1 MKKHLILIGAAIVAF
16 VFQAEAAKPN
26 VLDLKHCLTDSTI
39 IYPHSFETDSQKLLD
54 NWYVKNY
61 TSVDDSYKRT
71 SDVEVSDEVI
81 IRRLQELPTVIEMP
95 FNDVVKSYIK
105 RYTKHGRAQLSAML
119 GLSHY
124 YMPIFEQALEA
135 QGLPLELKYLPVIES
150 ALDPNAVSPSGA
162 GGLWQFILV
171 AAKGVG
177 LEVTSLV
184 DERRDPYLSSEKA
197 AGLLKDLYQI
207 YGDWHLA
214 IAAYNCGPGNVNK
227 AIRRATGQDEN
238 AIYDF
243 WSIYQYLP
251 KETRGYVP
259 AFIAA
264 NYVMTYYKEH
274 NISPVLA
281 TKPLVTDT
289 VLISDRVHMQQIS
302 DVLDIPMNELRILNP
317 QFRADIIPGSASRQ
331 YTLILP
337 AQQIQ
342 AYILSEDQIIERN
355 KEKYARRE
363 VVEPGGDA
371 TELFVYD
378 ENGNVVAP
386 QEEAQLTQQDQES
399 ADDLAYI
406 NEKVAEKSGATVKTI
421 THKVKAGETLA
432 SIAAMYGVEAADI
445 KEANHLRRNAVRTG
459 QQLRITTQK
468 EVTENGDTQVAESRS
483 RKSNNSKVTANADTK
498 KAETKKEKTSKKK
511 ESSKKKASTKKKK
524 AKTTSHKVKSG
535 ESLSTI
541 AGKYGVTVNELKKA
555 NNLKG
560 NTIHPGDKLKVPS
573 KKKSKSKSKKRR
585 R

>member
-1 MKKHLILIGAAIVAF
+1 MGALLMAF
-16 VFQAEAAKPN
+16 ATMSLHANKQN
-26 VLDLKHCLTDSTI
+26 VLDLKYCLTDSAI
-39 IYPHSFETDSQKLLD
+39 IYPHSFEIDSQKLLE

-61 TSVDDSYKRT
+61 TSIEDSYKKKN
-71 SDVEVSDEVI
+71 DVEVADEVI
-81 IRRLQELPTVIEMP
+81 IQRLQQMPTIIEMP
-95 FNDVVKSYIK
+95 FNDVVKSYIN
-105 RYTKHGRAQLSAML
+105 RYTKYGRAQLSAML

-150 ALDPNAVSPSGA
+150 ALDPNAVSKSGA
-162 GGLWQFILV
+162 AGLWQFILV
-171 AAKGVG
+171 SAKGVG
-177 LEVTSLV
+177 LEVNSLI

-227 AIRRATGQDEN
+227 AIRRASGNDEN
-238 AIYDF
+238 AAYDF

-274 NISPVLA
+274 NIAPVLA

-289 VLISDRVHMQQIS
+289 VLISNRVHLQQIS

-317 QFRADIIPGSASRQ
+317 QFRADLIPGSASRQ
-331 YTLILP
+331 YTLVLP
-337 AQQIQ
+337 FQQIQ
-342 AYILSEDQIIERN
+342 AYIISEEQIINRN
-355 KEKYARRE
+355 KEKYAHRE
-363 VVEPGGDA
+363 VVQPGGDA

-378 ENGNVVAP
+378 ENGNIIAMDNIAESQS
-386 QEEAQLTQQDQES
+386 QEDKQSVEDMN
-399 ADDLAYI
+399 YI
-406 NEKVAEKSGATVKTI
+406 NQKVAEKNGQTGKMI
-421 THKVKAGETLA
+421 THKVKAGETLS
-432 SIAAMYGVEAADI
+432 SIAKMYDVDPLEI
-445 KEANHLRRNAVRTG
+445 KEQNHLRRSAVRTG
-459 QQLRITTQK
+459 QQLRITAKKLPEGGDYQVLQTGTKTASTQQATPTATQK
-468 EVTENGDTQVAESRS
+468 KESTS
-483 RKSNNSKVTANADTK
+483 
-498 KAETKKEKTSKKK
+498 TKKESKN
-511 ESSKKKASTKKKK
+511 TKKKSTNAK
-524 AKTTSHKVKSG
+524 KKSSTKTTHKVKSG
-535 ESLSTI
+535 ESLAKI
-541 AGKYGVTVNELKKA
+541 ASKYGVTVNELKKA

-573 KKKSKSKSKKRR
+573 KKKSKSKKRR

>member
-1 MKKHLILIGAAIVAF
+1 MKRTLILISTLLALTFSSQAAR
-16 VFQAEAAKPN
+16 EN

-39 IYPHSFETDSQKLLD
+39 IYPQSFETDSQKLLE
-54 NWYVKNY
+54 NWYVRNY
-61 TSVDDSYKRT
+61 TSVDDSHNKT
-71 SDVEVSDEVI
+71 SDVEVEDEVI
-81 IRRLQELPTVIEMP
+81 IRRLQQMPTIIEMP

-135 QGLPLELKYLPVIES
+135 EGLPLELKYLPVIES
-150 ALDPNAVSPSGA
+150 ALDPNAVSSSGA
-162 GGLWQFILV
+162 AGLWQFILV

-177 LEVTSLV
+177 LEVNSLV
-184 DERRDPYLSSEKA
+184 DERRDPYLASEKA

-238 AIYDF
+238 AVYDF

-274 NISPVLA
+274 NIAPVLA

-289 VLISDRVHMQQIS
+289 VLISERVHMQQIS

-317 QFRADIIPGSASRQ
+317 QFRADIIPGSDLRQ

-337 AQQIQ
+337 AQQVQ
-342 AYILSEDQIIERN
+342 AYIVSKEQIISRN
-355 KEKYARRE
+355 KEKYPPRD
-363 VVEPGGDA
+363 VVQPGGDA
-371 TELFVYD
+371 AELFVYD
-378 ENGNVVAP
+378 ENGNLVAGDASAALS
-386 QEEAQLTQQDQES
+386 AQDQQSQQDM
-399 ADDLAYI
+399 DFI
-406 NEKVAEKSGATVKTI
+406 NSKVAEKDRSKGVTI
-421 THKVKAGETLA
+421 IHKVKAGETLS
-432 SIAAMYGVEAADI
+432 SIAQMYDVQPSAI
-445 KEANHLRRNAVRTG
+445 KEWNHLRRNAVRTG
-459 QQLRITTQK
+459 QQLRVTTTKVPEGATLASQPAQTQKVEKQSTTTQK
-468 EVTENGDTQVAESRS
+468 KQSTTSS
-483 RKSNNSKVTANADTK
+483 
-498 KAETKKEKTSKKK
+498 SKKQSS
-511 ESSKKKASTKKKK
+511 SSKKKSSQ
-524 AKTTSHKVKSG
+524 SHKVKSG
-535 ESLSTI
+535 ESLAKI
-541 AGKYGVTVNELKKA
+541 ASKYGVTVNELKKA

-560 NTIHPGDKLKVPS
+560 NTIHPGDKIKIPS
-573 KKKSKSKSKKRR
+573 KKKSKSKKRR